1 MFFGEYEKIEEIGH
15 GASGFVY
22 RVKKGSDFYALKA
35 CTGLYPEALK
45 RFDREIRIAQSL
57 NHPNVIHVYDYDMGA
72 SNPYFVMDLCEGS
85 ALRSLNEKSFEELI
99 ALSIEVCEGIRALHD
114 AGVIHRDIKPG
125 NILSKDGQVIITDFS
140 FGAFIGHDSTT
151 LTTSSQ
157 IVGTQGYIAPEII
170 SDGGHQATFL
180 SDIFSLGCTLW
191 FIFSGGIDPSYYNP
205 QGIHPSVVRI
215 IEKCRENEPL
225 RRYSS
230 VQEVIDELKAL
241 QAPIQYL
248 SIKELKEHE
257 RDLTLPEFRN
267 NAFQI
272 LMKNDR
278 WDELIE
284 DIRQLEDRRLSDI
297 IKNVIGAGSEILLLL
312 ENVYS
317 NDTDNWKQ
325 FEDVETY
332 TNLCA
337 LIFNTTSDVLAKQ
350 KAIDMTLEFSI
361 TFNRWPAMRIIRDKM
376 LNKLTDD
383 EVRALSGFLKSNKE
397 LLESL
402 ENSLGTSLPKRI
414 RVVAGLV

>member
-1 MFFGEYEKIEEIGH
+1 MV
-15 GASGFVY
+15 A
-22 RVKKGSDFYALKA
+22 
-35 CTGLYPEALK
+35 
-45 RFDREIRIAQSL
+45 
-57 NHPNVIHVYDYDMGA
+57 VIKQ
-72 SNPYFVMDLCEGS
+72 L
-85 ALRSLNEKSFEELI
+85 SF
-99 ALSIEVCEGIRALHD
+99 
-114 AGVIHRDIKPG
+114 
-125 NILSKDGQVIITDFS
+125 Q
-140 FGAFIGHDSTT
+140 
-151 LTTSSQ
+151 
-157 IVGTQGYIAPEII
+157 
-170 SDGGHQATFL
+170 
-180 SDIFSLGCTLW
+180 IFSVL
-191 FIFSGGIDPSYYNP
+191 
-205 QGIHPSVVRI
+205 
-215 IEKCRENEPL
+215 ECRENEPL

-257 RDLTLPEFRN
+257 RVLTLPEFRN

-284 DIRQLEDRRLSDI
+284 DIRQLEDRRLNDI

-361 TFNRWPAMRIIRDKM
+361 NFNRWPAMRIIRDKM

>member
-22 RVKKGSDFYALKA
+22 RVKKGSDFFALKA

-57 NHPNVIHVYDYDMGA
+57 NHPNVIHVYDYDMSA

-85 ALRSLNEKSFEELI
+85 ALRSLHEKSFEELI
-99 ALSIEVCEGIRALHD
+99 ALSIEVCEGIKALHD

-125 NILSKDGQVIITDFS
+125 NILSKDGQVKITDFS
-140 FGAFIGHDSTT
+140 FGAFIDHDSTT

-157 IVGTQGYIAPEII
+157 IVGTQGYIAPEIF
-170 SDGGHQATFL
+170 SNGGHQATVL

-191 FIFSGGIDPSYYNP
+191 FIFSGGLDPSYYKP
-205 QGIHPSVVRI
+205 QEINPSVVRI
-215 IEKCRENEPL
+215 IEKCRENEAL
-225 RRYSS
+225 KRYSS

-241 QAPIQYL
+241 QAPTQYL

-284 DIRQLEDRRLSDI
+284 DIRQLEDRRLGDI
-297 IKNVIGAGSEILLLL
+297 IRNVIGAGSEILLLL
-312 ENVYS
+312 ENVYN

-337 LIFNTTSDVLAKQ
+337 LIFNTTTDVLAKQ

-361 TFNRWPAMRIIRDKM
+361 NFNRWPAMRIIRDKM